1 MIYSTMV
8 PNIVE
13 LNTLTFHKDRTIN
26 KFVNLL
32 IPENKF
38 FKFSLQLTVH
48 SSCKIQSFYCY
59 YCL

>member
-1 MIYSTMV
+1 MIYATMV

-13 LNTLTFHKDRTIN
+13 LNTLTFHKDRTISC
-26 KFVNLL
+26 KFINS
-32 IPENKF
+32 ENKF

>member
-8 PNIVE
+8 PNIVQ
-13 LNTLTFHKDRTIN
+13 LNTLTFHKDRTIA
-26 KFVNLL
+26 VNLL
-32 IPENKF
+32 VPENKF
-38 FKFSLQLTVH
+38 FKFSLQLTAH